1 MDLEQEIHSLLGNR
15 LTLHDLHR
23 YLKEYRENFKTKE
36 LEEKISATSS
46 AFDYPGYWWAALSLV
61 QRWQL
66 LGVLHANKSGV
77 SQKKARDALSGE
89 GLARKLRLQG
99 YARGKHYE
107 PFHSLC
113 SFVESRLDG
122 WLGPAAYSR
131 EVPDK
136 LTPRQ
141 AGLLLELTP
150 SEQHWLTKEFSK
162 TGIKSPA
169 AAPIRAIP
177 LYSLSSLGVRFLLT
191 YILLAGAKHATQH
204 GEGYPDEEEGDP
216 EKLLPLDDDD
226 DPHWPDWS
234 KGISRSSRS
243 RSPPRSRS
251 RSRGDSQPHSSVRER
266 ADRLW
271 SPGPLGGSDEELELA
286 HPVAE
291 LTKRQAARYGTTPPA
306 WAARAARTAFL

>member
-162 TGIKSPA
+162 TCELQRQPNRLPWRKPNVPA

-177 LYSLSSLGVRFLLT
+177 LYSLSSLG
-191 YILLAGAKHATQH
+191 H

-216 EKLLPLDDDD
+216 EKPL
-226 DPHWPDWS
+226 
-234 KGISRSSRS
+234 
-243 RSPPRSRS
+243 
-251 RSRGDSQPHSSVRER
+251 
-266 ADRLW
+266 
-271 SPGPLGGSDEELELA
+271 
-286 HPVAE
+286 PVA
-291 LTKRQAARYGTTPPA
+291 R
-306 WAARAARTAFL
+306 